1 MMTLTVKTTRVF
13 MLCSLIAVG
22 ALTTACA
29 STPTRQSTGQLVDDT
44 ALVARVKTALGKDA
58 ISSLWTI
65 EVETFKGA
73 VQITGFVDSEENRDQ
88 AGSIVSSV
96 SGVDLVVNSLI
107 VKPQDI

>member
-22 ALTTACA
+22 ALTACA